1 MITVHPV
8 ATAWLARVEQLAV
21 ALPDPERAEL
31 LADLSDHLDRALG
44 TDPTSE
50 EVALVLDRL
59 GDPADIVAA
68 ATPVSRERPTPATPP
83 PPGTLEPPPDRA
95 DDALTGWEITV
106 LVGLVVSG
114 LFAPLFVLSVPLWV
128 LSVVLLFTRT
138 RWVGVERLVGLAVPV
153 GFAVILGLG
162 LFAVSTSGA
171 MICEGSAGVGEVPVE
186 TCYDDAG
193 QLVDP
198 DAASGVDPWGIAAIA
213 VPPIAST
220 AGLAWMVGRL
230 GRRSRRPPDRRPA

>member
-21 ALPDPERAEL
+21 VLPDPERAEL
-31 LADLSDHLDRALG
+31 LADLSDHLDRALHPNPS
-44 TDPTSE
+44 TDA
-50 EVALVLDRL
+50 VAAVLDRL

-68 ATPVSRERPTPATPP
+68 ATVGSRERPAPATPP
-83 PPGTLEPPPDRA
+83 PPATLEPPPGRV
-95 DDALTGWEITV
+95 DDTLTGWEITV

-153 GFAVILGLG
+153 GFAVILSLG
-162 LFAVSTSGA
+162 LFATFPSGA
-171 MICEGSAGVGEVPVE
+171 MICEGSAEVGEVPVE

-193 QLVDP
+193 NVVDP
-198 DAASGVDPWGIAAIA
+198 DAASGVEPWGIAAIA

-220 AGLAWMVGRL
+220 AGLAWMVRRL
-230 GRRSRRPPDRRPA
+230 SRRIRRPA